1 MRKFKPPILSID
13 IPEETPNLSIN
24 ELIQKTFHVFPDDTS
39 LVIDSKTKM
48 QEIAQT
54 LFKEMQFAIQNKIM
68 GSPKED
74 ALVLSVKHRQQ
85 NAGKQE
91 IVFDRRLGE
100 PFVIEVFPPV
110 AEIYEII
117 DNPNVIIKQ
126 LTAVP
131 NQLSTEATQ
140 FLIIREFTFQIYANQ
155 ISEKCG
161 IIVPQILGR
170 KFYVNNEGYLI
181 AEFVMPF
188 VKRIPT
194 QELITWID
202 NNNKNNNNDL
212 ILSLIN
218 NVKTSFEC
226 LRAHA
231 IYHNDS
237 HSDNVFFVYWENGE
251 YRLCVIDFGKTTCV
265 QTVPSTTGLTIKS
278 SEDSDV
284 AEIIADF
291 RTWANLMNMNPDI
304 VNMYKTNTMDKYGGI
319 LKKIKKI
326 NKTKKTKNTKN
337 KRNKRRYKSRSKR
350 NSRK

>member
-1 MRKFKPPILSID
+1 MRKFKPPMLSID

-24 ELIQKTFHVFPDDTS
+24 ELIQKTFHVFPDDTPI
-39 LVIDSKTKM
+39 VIDSKTKM

-54 LFKEMQFAIQNKIM
+54 LAKEMQFAIQNNVM

-74 ALVLSVKHRQQ
+74 AVVLSVKHRQQ

-91 IVFDRRLGE
+91 IVFDRRMGE
-100 PFVIEVFPPV
+100 PFAIEVFPPV

-126 LTAVP
+126 LSAVP
-131 NQLSTEATQ
+131 NGLSIEATQ

-161 IIVPQILGR
+161 IVVPQILGQ

-188 VKRIPT
+188 VKRIPA
-194 QELITWID
+194 QELIEWID
-202 NNNKNNNNDL
+202 HKSSEQKIDEILKL
-212 ILSLIN
+212 IH
-218 NVKTSFEC
+218 NVKNSFEC
-226 LRAHA
+226 LRAHS

-251 YRLCVIDFGKTTCV
+251 YRLCVIDFGKTTCI

-278 SEDSDV
+278 SEGSDV

-291 RTWANLMNMNPDI
+291 RNWANLMNMNPNI
-304 VNMYKTNTMDKYGGI
+304 VNSYKTNTMDKYGGI
-319 LKKIKKI
+319 LKKGRKTKK
-326 NKTKKTKNTKN
+326 KTKKTKKIKKIKK
-337 KRNKRRYKSRSKR
+337 KRNKSKKR
-350 NSRK
+350 